1 MTSNV
6 KQLEPTDLHRR
17 FAYNDKQTLLALYEQ
32 LALEDIPPQSL
43 MASISTAVLFNNL
56 ILVPGG
62 WLVRFFY
69 NRLSVQKKFLY
80 CTGVIQAMIK
90 DNQLNA
96 FYAGM
101 LVHMVNGV
109 DKTDPASAGGWNASE
124 FCVFLHILNQLGYEY
139 TPQPGLENDNTGT

>member
-56 ILVPGG
+56 ILSTKEIPV
-62 WLVRFFY
+62 
-69 NRLSVQKKFLY
+69 LY
-80 CTGVIQAMIK
+80 WC
-90 DNQLNA
+90 
-96 FYAGM
+96 
-101 LVHMVNGV
+101 
-109 DKTDPASAGGWNASE
+109 DPS
-124 FCVFLHILNQLGYEY
+124 
-139 TPQPGLENDNTGT
+139 ND